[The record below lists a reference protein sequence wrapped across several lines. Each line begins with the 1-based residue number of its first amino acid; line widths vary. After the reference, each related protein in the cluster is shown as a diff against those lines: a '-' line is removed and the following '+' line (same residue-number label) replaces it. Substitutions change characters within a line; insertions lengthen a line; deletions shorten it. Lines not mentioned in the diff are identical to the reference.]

1 MGTVAS
7 SRRGLSSAPI
17 YQNVYDLFSPKE
29 IIMLEL
35 RHILLSVA
43 LCLAV
48 AQAGAQTLRIA
59 TDSGAKG
66 SPSGDAI
73 EKWATLIEEGT
84 GGALKTRVFYQN
96 QLGGQEEVFDQHI
109 AGDVQ
114 LMLNWPMTSYDRR
127 ISVIYTPYMF
137 TTWEEALDAYKPG
150 GWLNTTLDAIY
161 ADNGL
166 KFFGAWPEG
175 FNGVATKGD
184 YALTIEDASSIKVR
198 VPPVFPFDQTMQAMG
213 YQTAAS
219 DWGEVFTS
227 IQTGVVDGDAAN
239 VIFYEYEY
247 FRDTL
252 DYYVRSSQQFITGVL
267 SMNLMA
273 WEALDPE
280 HQKVVQDAALEIMND
295 QFEAAQQADQDIV
308 DKWVALG
315 KTYIELEGEQLADMS
330 KHVRAEIWPQMR
342 AEVGDDIFDNIEAN
356 ASDF

>member
-1 MGTVAS
+1 
-7 SRRGLSSAPI
+7 
-17 YQNVYDLFSPKE
+17 
-29 IIMLEL
+29 MLEL

-48 AQAGAQTLRIA
+48 GQAGAQTLRIA

-150 GWLNTTLDAIY
+150 GWLNSTLDQIY
-161 ADNGL
+161 SDNGL

-175 FNGVATKGD
+175 FNGVATKGK
-184 YALTIEDASSIKVR
+184 YALTVDDAASIKVR
-198 VPPVFPFDQTMQAMG
+198 VPPVFPFDQTLGAMG
-213 YQTAAS
+213 YQTAAI

-239 VIFYEYEY
+239 VIFYDYEY

-252 DYYVRSSQQFITGVL
+252 DYYVRSRQQFITDVL
-267 SMNLMA
+267 SMNLDA
-273 WEALDPE
+273 WNALDADQQAVIQE
-280 HQKVVQDAALEIMND
+280 AALEIMND
-295 QFEAAQQADQDIV
+295 QFAQAQQADQEIV
-308 DKWVALG
+308 DKWIALD
-315 KTYIELEGEQLADMS
+315 KTYLDLEGEQLADMAR
-330 KHVRAEIWPQMR
+330 HVREAVWPQMR
-342 AEVGDDIFDNIEAN
+342 TEVGDEIFDAIEAN
-356 ASDF
+356 ASRF